1 METILFPVI
10 QHLKIG
16 KVEIHC
22 LRKHNYKDYSL
33 KGKEIS
39 SLRIKILVISR
50 WEGKRSHQRACRG
63 LYAVKNILFHNLRDT
78 YNGCLSYKNR
88 LCYKFVC
95 CALSYNICV
104 LFHSHKVENNENT
117 KRGIGDRKFKEV
129 FCKGE

>member
-33 KGKEIS
+33 KGKEIRLFLKR
-39 SLRIKILVISR
+39 LRIKILVISR

-78 YNGCLSYKNR
+78 YMDVYLTKIGYAINLY
-88 LCYKFVC
+88 V
-95 CALSYNICV
+95 V
-104 LFHSHKVENNENT
+104 HFH
-117 KRGIGDRKFKEV
+117 IIYV
-129 FCKGE
+129 FYFTVIK